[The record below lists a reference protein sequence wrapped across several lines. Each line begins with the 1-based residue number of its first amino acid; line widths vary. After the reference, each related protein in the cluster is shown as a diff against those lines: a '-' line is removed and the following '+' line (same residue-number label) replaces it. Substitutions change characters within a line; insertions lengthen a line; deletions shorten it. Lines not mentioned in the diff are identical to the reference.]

1 VDGMKIHKPQ
11 SIQEAID
18 DLQTF
23 LEVDLYSKFRPEKK
37 IQGEKWYR
45 QDFIKNENDFIDY
58 IRTHFNILKK
68 QVKML
73 SLKSKEKG
81 LYTYDK

>member
-1 VDGMKIHKPQ
+1 MKISHAK

-23 LEVDLYSKFRPEKK
+23 LEVDLYSLFRPEIKL
-37 IQGEKWYR
+37 QGEKWYR
-45 QDFIKNENDFIDY
+45 QDFIKDEKDFIDY

-68 QVKML
+68 EVKML
-73 SLKSKEKG
+73 SLKSKRKD
-81 LYTYDK
+81 L